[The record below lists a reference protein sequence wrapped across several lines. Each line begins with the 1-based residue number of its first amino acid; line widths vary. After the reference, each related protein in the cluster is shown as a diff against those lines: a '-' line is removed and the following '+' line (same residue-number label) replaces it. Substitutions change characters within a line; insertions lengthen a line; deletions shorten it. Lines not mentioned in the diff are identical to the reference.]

1 MSSIKITFLSPF
13 HKYSGER
20 EFTVELRKEE
30 DTFGDLI
37 KKLIE
42 KFGTEFKETILDE
55 NNRIADWIS
64 VMKNGRNIGS
74 KPDSG
79 YSEKLEKD
87 DEFIF
92 CAFISGG

>member
-1 MSSIKITFLSPF
+1 M
-13 HKYSGER
+13 
-20 EFTVELRKEE
+20 EFKEG
-30 DTFGDLI
+30 DSFGDLI
-37 KKLIE
+37 KKLNK
-42 KFGTEFKETILDE
+42 KFGDKFKETILDE
-55 NNRIADWIS
+55 NNLVADWIS

-79 YSEKLEKD
+79 FSETLEKD

>member
-1 MSSIKITFLSPF
+1 MTSIKITFLSPF
-13 HKYSGER
+13 HKFSGER
-20 EFTVELRKEE
+20 EFEVEFKEG
-30 DTFGDLI
+30 DTFGDLV
-37 KKLIE
+37 KKLGE
-42 KFGTEFKETILDE
+42 KFGDEFKETILDE
-55 NNRIADWIS
+55 NNRIEDWIS

-79 YSEKLEKD
+79 FSEMLEKD

>member
-1 MSSIKITFLSPF
+1 MHSVKITFLSPF
-13 HKYSGER
+13 HKFSGER
-20 EFTVELRKEE
+20 EFSVEFKEA

-55 NNRIADWIS
+55 NNRIVDWIS
-64 VMKNGRNIGS
+64 VMQNGVNIGS

-79 YSEKLEKD
+79 YSEMLEKD